1 MKKIVV
7 LLLPFF
13 LISCTTP
20 SRLGIS
26 YKGELI
32 QAASHSSL
40 NNPNINVN
48 VNSLTKEDNFNDIR
62 LVNGKL
68 ILSVNKNESLTKIT
82 KIYPDAEIQLEITP
96 SEDIKRTWILD
107 ALFFYPCSGYFPISP
122 WWGTT
127 DIQAVLTLGE
137 TTLERTYN
145 FDFSSS
151 EDFLIIT
158 YPYYRAGRIMSEK
171 YSVAYDK
178 LFKQISNYD
187 FCKTYASLCDE
198 SAQPAKYVVMKPTG
212 AFCDVD
218 INIPVTNIKN
228 DNAFIVIIGNENY
241 SNEIDVTFAKN
252 DANILS
258 AYAKK
263 TLGIPDRNVHTILD
277 ATYGQML
284 NEIDW
289 INSVAKA
296 YNGDAKL
303 FFYYAGHGVPNE
315 GDRSAYLLPV
325 DGKSTNTATAIKLE
339 YLYDKLA
346 EHKTQSTTVF
356 FDACFSGGSREGML
370 VKGRGVK
377 IKPKMEAVEGNMIV
391 FSSST
396 GDETALPFDEMQ
408 HGLFTY
414 YLLKKLQDTKGDVTY
429 GELFEYVSTNVAK
442 QSVVNGK
449 PQNPQ
454 VNCNIQIKEIWDDWK
469 LK

>member
-1 MKKIVV
+1 
-7 LLLPFF
+7 
-13 LISCTTP
+13 
-20 SRLGIS
+20 
-26 YKGELI
+26 
-32 QAASHSSL
+32 
-40 NNPNINVN
+40 
-48 VNSLTKEDNFNDIR
+48 
-62 LVNGKL
+62 
-68 ILSVNKNESLTKIT
+68 
-82 KIYPDAEIQLEITP
+82 
-96 SEDIKRTWILD
+96 
-107 ALFFYPCSGYFPISP
+107 
-122 WWGTT
+122 
-127 DIQAVLTLGE
+127 
-137 TTLERTYN
+137 
-145 FDFSSS
+145 
-151 EDFLIIT
+151 
-158 YPYYRAGRIMSEK
+158 
-171 YSVAYDK
+171 
-178 LFKQISNYD
+178 
-187 FCKTYASLCDE
+187 
-198 SAQPAKYVVMKPTG
+198 
-212 AFCDVD
+212 
-218 INIPVTNIKN
+218 
-228 DNAFIVIIGNENY
+228 
-241 SNEIDVTFAKN
+241 
-252 DANILS
+252 
-258 AYAKK
+258 
-263 TLGIPDRNVHTILD
+263 
-277 ATYGQML
+277 ML